1 MSTLQNASKDI
12 EVNSAKES
20 SLAGRE
26 AQLRDELVEFGHSLR
41 AQGFVVATD
50 GNLSARLDS
59 ERIMVT
65 PAGIDKAKMKPADMI
80 VVNAMGKKLTGW
92 GRPSS
97 ESAMHLTIY
106 NMRPDVSAI
115 IHAHPC
121 TATAFASVGIAF
133 DQPLCPE
140 VVLTLGSVPLAPYAT
155 PGSSELSESLKPFI
169 RDHQAILMGNH
180 GVVTFAKDLVH
191 AYRYMET
198 VEHYAKIELASRQL
212 GGQRLLS
219 PSELKQLRETKSR
232 YLDGSTV

>member
-1 MSTLQNASKDI
+1 MSTLQNISQNI
-12 EVNSAKES
+12 EIDPTKES
-20 SLAGRE
+20 SLGGRE
-26 AQLRDELVEFGHSLR
+26 AQLRDELVEFGHNLR
-41 AQGFVVATD
+41 VLGFIAATD
-50 GNLSARLDS
+50 GNLSARLDL
-59 ERIMVT
+59 ERILIT

-80 VVNAMGKKLTGW
+80 VVNATGKKLSGW

-106 NMRPDVSAI
+106 NMRPDVGAI
-115 IHAHPC
+115 VHAHPC

-169 RDHQAILMGNH
+169 QDHQAILMANH
-180 GVVTFAKDLVH
+180 GVVAFAKDLVH
-191 AYRYMET
+191 AYRCMET
-198 VEHYAKIELASRQL
+198 VEHYAKIEFLSRQL
-212 GGQRLLS
+212 GGQRLLT

-232 YLDGSTV
+232 YLDSSIV

>member
-1 MSTLQNASKDI
+1 MSMLQNVSKDI
-12 EVNSAKES
+12 EVDSAKES

-26 AQLRDELVEFGHSLR
+26 ARLRDELVEFGRNLR

-59 ERIMVT
+59 ERILIT
-65 PAGIDKAKMKPADMI
+65 PAGIDKAKMKSADMI
-80 VVNAMGKKLTGW
+80 VVNTAGEKLAGW

-106 NMRPDVSAI
+106 NMRPDVGAI
-115 IHAHPC
+115 VHAHPC

-133 DQPLCPE
+133 DEPLCPE

-155 PGSSELSESLKPFI
+155 PGTCELSESLKPFI
-169 RDHQAILMGNH
+169 LDHPAILMGNH
-180 GVVTFAKDLVH
+180 GVVTFAEDLIH
-191 AYRYMET
+191 AYRFMET

-212 GGQRLLS
+212 CGRRLLS
-219 PSELKQLRETKSR
+219 QSELKQLRKAKSR
-232 YLDGSTV
+232 HLDSSTA

>member
-1 MSTLQNASKDI
+1 MSMLQNVSKEL
-12 EVNSAKES
+12 EVDPAKES

-26 AQLRDELVEFGHSLR
+26 AELRDELAEFGRNLR

-59 ERIMVT
+59 ERIIIT
-65 PAGIDKAKMKPADMI
+65 PTGIDKAKMKPADMI
-80 VVNAMGKKLTGW
+80 VVNAAGEKLA
-92 GRPSS
+92 GRGQPSS

-106 NMRPDVSAI
+106 NMRPDVGAI

-121 TATAFASVGIAF
+121 TATAFASVGIAL
-133 DQPLCPE
+133 DKPLCPE

-155 PGSSELSESLKPFI
+155 PGTSELSDSLKPFI

-191 AYRYMET
+191 AYRCMET

-212 GGQRLLS
+212 SGQRLLS
-219 PSELKQLRETKSR
+219 QSELNRLRETKSR
-232 YLDGSTV
+232 HLDSSTA

>member
-1 MSTLQNASKDI
+1 MSTLQNISKDL

-26 AQLRDELVEFGHSLR
+26 AQLRDELVEFGHHLR
-41 AQGFVVATD
+41 AEGFIVATD

-59 ERIMVT
+59 QRIIIT
-65 PAGIDKAKMKPADMI
+65 PAGADKAKMKPADMI
-80 VVNAMGKKLTGW
+80 VVNEKGQKLAGW
-92 GRPSS
+92 GQPSS
-97 ESAMHLTIY
+97 EGAMHITIY
-106 NMRPDVSAI
+106 NMRPDVGAI

-133 DQPLCPE
+133 DEPLCPE

-155 PGSSELSESLKPFI
+155 PGTSELSESLKPFI

-180 GVVTFAKDLVH
+180 GVVTFANDLVH
-191 AYRYMET
+191 AYRCMET
-198 VEHYAKIELASRQL
+198 VEHYAKIEFVSRQL

-219 PSELKQLRETKSR
+219 PSELKQLRKTKFAHQDS
-232 YLDGSTV
+232 STM

>member
-1 MSTLQNASKDI
+1 MSTLQNVSKNI
-12 EVNSAKES
+12 EADSAKES

-26 AQLRDELVEFGHSLR
+26 AQLRDELVEFGHNLR

-59 ERIMVT
+59 ERIIIT

-80 VVNAMGKKLTGW
+80 VVNTTGKKLAGW

-106 NMRPDVSAI
+106 NMRPDVGAI
-115 IHAHPC
+115 VHAHPC

-133 DQPLCPE
+133 DEPLCPE

-180 GVVTFAKDLVH
+180 GVVTFAKDLVR
-191 AYRYMET
+191 AYRCMET
-198 VEHYAKIELASRQL
+198 VEHYAKIELVSRQL

-219 PSELKQLRETKSR
+219 PSELKQLRETKSH
-232 YLDGSTV
+232 YLDSSTV

>member
-1 MSTLQNASKDI
+1 MSMLQNVSKNI
-12 EVNSAKES
+12 EADSAKES

-26 AQLRDELVEFGHSLR
+26 AQLRDELVEFGHNLR

-59 ERIMVT
+59 ERIIIT
-65 PAGIDKAKMKPADMI
+65 PAGIDKAKMQPADMI
-80 VVNAMGKKLTGW
+80 VVNATGKKLAGW

-106 NMRPDVSAI
+106 NMRPDVGAI

-133 DQPLCPE
+133 DEPLCPE

-180 GVVTFAKDLVH
+180 GVVAFAKDLVR
-191 AYRYMET
+191 AYRCMET
-198 VEHYAKIELASRQL
+198 VEHYAKIEFVSRQL

-219 PSELKQLRETKSR
+219 PSELKQLRETKSH
-232 YLDGSTV
+232 YLDSSTV